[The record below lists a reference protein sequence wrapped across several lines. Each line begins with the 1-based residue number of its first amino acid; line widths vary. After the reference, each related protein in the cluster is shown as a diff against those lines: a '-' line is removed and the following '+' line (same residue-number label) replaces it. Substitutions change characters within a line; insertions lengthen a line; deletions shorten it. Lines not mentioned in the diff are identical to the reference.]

1 MINKD
6 LKPFCNEGKTAFIT
20 GGAGFLGIR
29 HAEALVEIGTQVVIG
44 DINEKLLDK
53 ASIYFQ
59 GEKVLIEKVDVTSS
73 KELKK
78 FANNL
83 ENKNINI
90 DILINN
96 AAINPKV
103 ISGENSFEN
112 KSRLEDYDENLWDLE
127 LNIGLKSAFLCS
139 KLFGAKMASRNFP
152 GVILN
157 IASDLSIIS
166 PMQSIYKIDGISEDM
181 QPVKPITYSVIKSA
195 LIGMTK
201 YLATYW
207 CDKGIRCNAISPGGV
222 YDSQSELFLEKLSK
236 LIPLGRMAN
245 SNEYKSAIQFLC
257 SDASS
262 YMTGHNLVIDGGRSV
277 W

>member
-1 MINKD
+1 MKKND
-6 LKPFCNEGKTAFIT
+6 LSPFCNKGKTAFIT

-29 HAEALVEIGTQVVIG
+29 HTESLIEIGTKVVIG
-44 DINEKLLDK
+44 DINDELLEKAAK
-53 ASIYFQ
+53 HFK
-59 GEKVLIEKVDVTSS
+59 GEDVLTEKVDVTSS
-73 KELKK
+73 KELIYFCK
-78 FANNL
+78 NL
-83 ENKNINI
+83 EKKNIDI

-103 ISGENSFEN
+103 TSGDQSFVN
-112 KSRLEDYDENLWDLE
+112 KSRLEDYDESSWDLE
-127 LNIGLKSAFLCS
+127 LNVGLKSAFLCC
-139 KLFGAKMASRNFP
+139 KLFGTKMALRNYP

-166 PMQSIYKIDGISEDM
+166 PTQSIYRIDGLSENM

-222 YDSQSELFLEKLSK
+222 YDSQSDIFLKKLSK

-262 YMTGHNLVIDGGRSV
+262 YMTGHNLVVDGGRSV